1 MKLEL
6 TKNVDI
12 LKTIAEKYN
21 VFSIGFAAETNE
33 LKTNALKKLK
43 DKKVSVIAANKVSF
57 EDGIDNQNNAITLY
71 WGDGLEKTLELKNK
85 KDLAI
90 EFVEEIS
97 NIYN

>member
-1 MKLEL
+1 M
-6 TKNVDI
+6 
-12 LKTIAEKYN
+12 
-21 VFSIGFAAETNE
+21 
-33 LKTNALKKLK
+33 KKLK

-71 WGDGLEKTLELKNK
+71 WGDSLEKTLELKNK
-85 KDLAI
+85 KDLAV